1 MRRLFTILFIL
12 FASVYSIAQSWDMT
26 ANQTITINSCS
37 GTIYDAGGVGGNYSN
52 SEASTVILNSG
63 NPSLGASITF
73 TSFNL
78 QANFDYLYIYAGSG
92 NTGALLATLTGSG
105 IPSPATYTS
114 TNATLTL
121 YFVSSNS
128 VTRPGFEATISCTSI
143 PLCNDGIQNG
153 AETGIDCGGCTSC
166 PPCFSIP
173 QVADA
178 TSSATADDYLLPCVG
193 GTVNLTAVGQNSIP
207 LLSTTFNDSTPGL
220 GWNFV
225 GSGMFDNPC
234 GPSPNGTP
242 HIWFG
247 NTSPH
252 PRTLTTNEMNLP
264 CGGRICFDLKF
275 SEQGGAGSCEGPDL
289 DNEGVALMYS
299 VDCGSTFAPIAY
311 FKSDGTIQP
320 YNTMTPGNSV
330 FGPTAFTDWHNYCF
344 ELPPDAFSDH
354 TIIRWHQ
361 EETSGAG
368 FDHWGLDEIN
378 VTATNC
384 TPYYFDWAHIPG
396 YPDSANVSA
405 TITQTTTFDVIYT
418 NGIND
423 TIPSK
428 ITVFVD
434 TIFNSII
441 TTVKESCMTYT
452 DGTAIFKGQGS
463 VGPYTFTLDGP
474 NGFHQVYVGDSIATA
489 TNLPAGN
496 FTLITSTTNICSIVD
511 TFSIQEGFPI
521 PNVTIGPISTH
532 LCFGDGPVTIT
543 SNVSDGLPGYTY
555 SWSNGNITPQITV
568 GAGNYS
574 LTVTDQRGCSG
585 PVQTAVVLQ
594 DMSPINANAG
604 PDLSFC
610 KMNNG
615 PVGIIGSIQIA
626 SGGIW
631 SGGNG
636 NYSPSNTSL
645 NLNYTPTAVE
655 RNQGFVDLILSST
668 GNHNCPPD
676 SDTMRI
682 TFFTFAE
689 TISFSKI
696 NSKCS
701 GANNG
706 SAIVTSV
713 GAYSPSTYSWDNA
726 VASGLNTRNNLSP
739 GNHTVRII
747 NSMGCDTTL
756 NFTITEPALLTMTMT
771 PLNAHLC
778 FGDPNITITSTV
790 LGGTAPYI
798 YSWNTGQSSPN
809 LTAGV
814 GTHILTVT
822 DQNTCGPVVRT
833 SIFTQDLLPIAVNA
847 GNDINVCRE
856 NPGTVN
862 LIGTVQ
868 TASGGRWTGASGIFS
883 PSVNSL
889 NVNYTPTVNEVA
901 QGHLDLTLIST
912 GNNNCPAMSDVMRI
926 NFLSF
931 VENINLTL
939 TNVTCFGYNNGQAN
953 VVTTGAYSPATF
965 SWDNGP
971 VSATNSISNLA
982 PGIHSVKIINSMGC
996 DTTLTYIITQP
1007 LALSLSVT
1015 PPLTHLCFGDGPIT
1029 LSSSVSGGSLPYSY
1043 TWSNGQHTPNVLV
1056 GAGNYTLTVTD
1067 QFNCPSVSQSAI
1079 INQDALPILADAG
1092 SDVRVCRQN
1101 PGIIHLVG
1109 TVQTAT
1115 GGVWSGGNGTYTPS
1129 NSSLNLFYTPTITEV
1144 SQGFVDLILTTTG
1157 NNNCLA
1163 NSDIVRIS
1171 FLSFSESITIN
1182 TSPITCFGANN
1193 GIANV
1198 STSGSFSPANYS
1210 WDNGVVVTSGS
1221 KNNLTPGSHQL
1232 RIINTMGCDTTINFF
1247 IVEPPQLS
1255 MNISP
1260 VSAHLC
1266 FGDGPIQ
1273 ITSSVLGGVAPYSYS
1288 WNTGATTNNLTA
1300 GPGTY
1305 VLTVRDHNNCGPISK
1320 TSIITQDI
1328 LPIMCNAGFDKN
1340 VCRQNPG
1347 TIAIQGIVQTATGGI
1362 WSGGNGTYN
1371 PSNTSLNLNYTPT
1384 PSEVGQ
1390 GFLDL
1395 TLITTG
1401 NNNCLADTDVVRI
1414 NFLSF
1419 AENIILNTTN
1429 VTCKGYNNGR
1439 ATVTTSG
1446 AYSPSRFS
1454 WDNTVPTFNNS
1465 QLSLSPGIHQVRI
1478 INSMGCDTTLFF
1490 TITEPNQLVANIVN
1504 TTENLCYG
1512 NQNGTA
1518 LISVNGGVAPY
1529 SFSWNTNP
1537 VQTNAQAL
1545 GLAGGTY
1552 ICSVLD
1558 IYNCQTN
1565 ISVTITEPPVIQLSL
1580 NSINPSC
1587 AGFSNGAL
1595 ASITSGGILPY
1606 QYLWSNGATSS
1617 SIINLVH
1624 GNYSLTVRDAKG
1636 CIAQSSLAV
1645 IDPPQLIANITN
1657 DTIICP
1663 NSSLQLSVSAF
1674 GGTGLYSYI
1683 WNPGGMQSQNVTVSP
1698 LSNQIYTC
1706 IVRDANNCSVN
1717 LSSHVNIKTF
1727 DNLDLIASVNSNEV
1741 CLDDTV
1747 YLSAQYLGSD
1757 PSVNISW
1764 VFCPTCSTDYPI
1776 LQVPISDTYYVLEAT
1791 DNCGI
1796 VIRDSVL
1803 VSVLPSPNVLILPLF
1818 DSICPGQMVSFKSV
1832 GDNSPNWAY
1841 SWDFGD
1847 STFASGMNPT
1857 HIYYE
1862 SGTYPVFL
1870 SIIDGNG
1877 CHAKN
1882 QDQSTV
1888 VVYPKANADF
1898 LISSYSEDLINPVF
1912 TFENHS
1918 SDATSYNWIFGDGLT
1933 SQDFNPT
1940 HEYSKYGIYEIILE
1954 ANNSF
1959 GCIDTAK
1966 QFVTVTASYALYAPN
1981 AFTLNNDNINEF
1993 FLLKGYG
2000 IKERNFTLL
2009 IYNRWGEVVHES
2021 KSINEPWNG
2030 SRDGGDGIK
2039 LCQDGVY
2046 VWVVYFED
2054 VTGEKHRLQGHLS
2067 LLK

>member
-1 MRRLFTILFIL
+1 M
-12 FASVYSIAQSWDMT
+12 SE
-26 ANQTITINSCS
+26 NQTITINSCS
-37 GTIYDAGGVGGNYSN
+37 GTIYDAGGVGGNYTN
-52 SEASTVILNSG
+52 SEVSTVILNSG
-63 NPSLGASITF
+63 DPALGASVTF

-78 QANFDYLYIYAGSG
+78 QANFDFLYIYAGSG
-92 NTGALLATLTGSG
+92 NTGALLATLTGNG

-114 TNATLTL
+114 TNSTLTL

-128 VTRPGFEATISCTSI
+128 VTRPGFEATISCDTI

-166 PPCFSIP
+166 PPCFSVP

-178 TSSATADDYLLPCVG
+178 TSSASADDYLLPCVG

-252 PRTLTTNEMNLP
+252 PRNLTTNEMNLP

-299 VDCGSTFAPIAY
+299 VDCGATFAPIAY

-330 FGPTAFTDWHNYCF
+330 FGPTAFTDWNNYCF
-344 ELPPDAFSDH
+344 DLPPAAFSDH

-378 VTATNC
+378 ITATNC

-396 YPDSANVSA
+396 FPDSANVSA

-423 TIPSK
+423 TIASQ
-428 ITVFVD
+428 ITVVVD

-452 DGTAIFKGQGS
+452 DGTATFKGQGS
-463 VGPYTFTLDGP
+463 SGPYTFTLDGP
-474 NGFHQVYVGDSIATA
+474 NGFHQVYVGDSMVTA

-496 FTLITSTTNICSIVD
+496 FTLTTSTANICSIVD

-521 PNVTIGPISTH
+521 PNVTIGPLSTH
-532 LCFGDGPVTIT
+532 LCFGDGPITIT
-543 SNVSDGLPGYTY
+543 SNVTDGLPGYSY
-555 SWSNGNITPQITV
+555 SWSNGDTTTQITV

-615 PVGIIGSIQIA
+615 PVNVLGSIQIA

-645 NLNYTPTAVE
+645 NLNYTPTAAE

-676 SDTMRI
+676 ADTMRI

-689 TISFSKI
+689 TITLTKV
-696 NSKCS
+696 NSLCS

-713 GAYSPSTYSWDNA
+713 GAFSPSTYSWDNA
-726 VASGLNTRNNLSP
+726 AASGLNTRNNLAP

-756 NFTITEPALLTMTMT
+756 NFTITEPVLLTMSMT

-778 FGDPNITITSTV
+778 FGDPNLIITSSV
-790 LGGTAPYI
+790 VGGTAPYI
-798 YSWNTGQSSPN
+798 YNWNTGQTTASLS
-809 LTAGV
+809 AGV
-814 GTHILTVT
+814 GTHTLTVR
-822 DQNTCGPVVRT
+822 DQNGCGPVVRT
-833 SIFTQDLLPIAVNA
+833 SIFTQDALPIAVNA
-847 GNDINVCRE
+847 GLDVNVCRQS
-856 NPGTVN
+856 PGIIQ
-862 LIGTVQ
+862 LAGTVQ
-868 TASGGRWTGASGIFS
+868 TATGGTWTGGVGIFS
-883 PSVNSL
+883 PSNNTL
-889 NVNYTPTVNEVA
+889 NVNYTPTVAEVA
-901 QGHLDLTLIST
+901 QGYLDLTLTST
-912 GNNNCPAMSDVMRI
+912 GNNNCPAVSDVKRI

-931 VENINLTL
+931 AENITL
-939 TNVTCFGYNNGQAN
+939 NPTNVTCFGYNNGQAN
-953 VVTTGAYSPATF
+953 VVTTGTYSPATY

-996 DTTLTYIITQP
+996 DTTLIYTITQP

-1043 TWSNGQHTPNVLV
+1043 TWNNGQNTPNVLV

-1079 INQDALPILADAG
+1079 INQDALPILANAG

-1144 SQGFVDLILTTTG
+1144 SQGYVDLTLTTTG
-1157 NNNCLA
+1157 NNNCAA
-1163 NSDIVRIS
+1163 NSDVVRIS
-1171 FLSFSESITIN
+1171 FLSFAENITIN
-1182 TSPITCFGANN
+1182 TTAITCFGANN
-1193 GIANV
+1193 GIATV
-1198 STSGSFSPANYS
+1198 STTGAYSPATFS
-1210 WDNGVVVTSGS
+1210 WNNGAIVASGI
-1221 KNNLTPGSHQL
+1221 KNNLTPGAHQV
-1232 RIINTMGCDTTINFF
+1232 RIINSMGCDTTIQFS
-1247 IVEPPQLS
+1247 IIEPTQLTL
-1255 MNISP
+1255 NISP

-1266 FGDGPIQ
+1266 FGDGPIA
-1273 ITSSVLGGVAPYSYS
+1273 ITSTVAGGVAPYSYS
-1288 WNTGATTNNLTA
+1288 WNTGASTSSITA

-1305 VLTVRDHNNCGPISK
+1305 ILTIRDLNNCSPISM
-1320 TSIITQDI
+1320 TSIITQDA

-1347 TIAIQGIVQTATGGI
+1347 TIALQGVVQTATGGI

-1384 PSEVGQ
+1384 PIEVGQ
-1390 GFLDL
+1390 GFIDL
-1395 TLITTG
+1395 TFITTG
-1401 NNNCLADTDVVRI
+1401 NNNCIGDTDVVRI

-1429 VTCKGYNNGR
+1429 ITCKGFNNGR

-1446 AYSPSRFS
+1446 VYSPSTYS
-1454 WDNTVPTFNNS
+1454 WDNTVPTSNNS
-1465 QLSLSPGIHQVRI
+1465 QLSLSPGLHQVRI

-1490 TITEPNQLVANIVN
+1490 AITEPNQLVATLVN
-1504 TTENLCYG
+1504 TTDNLCFG
-1512 NQNGTA
+1512 NQIGTA
-1518 LISVNGGVAPY
+1518 SVTVNGGVAPY

-1537 VQTNAQAL
+1537 IQTNDTAV
-1545 GLAGGTY
+1545 GLAGGNY

-1558 IYNCQTN
+1558 VYNCQTN

-1587 AGFSNGAL
+1587 TGFSNGAL
-1595 ASITSGGILPY
+1595 ASITSGGTLPY

-1624 GNYSLTVRDAKG
+1624 GNYSLTVQDAQG
-1636 CIAQSSLAV
+1636 CIAQSTMSV
-1645 IDPPQLIANITN
+1645 IDPPQLVANITN

-1663 NSSLQLSVSAF
+1663 NSSLQLSVTAI
-1674 GGTGLYSYI
+1674 GGTGQYSYI
-1683 WNPGGMQSQNVTVSP
+1683 WNPGGMQTQSVIVSP
-1698 LSNQIYTC
+1698 ASNQIYSC

-1717 LSSHVNIKTF
+1717 LSTYVNIKTF
-1727 DNLDLIASVNSNEV
+1727 ENLDIISSVNSNEV
-1741 CLDDTV
+1741 CAEDTV

-1757 PSVNISW
+1757 PTVNINW
-1764 VFCPTCSTDYPI
+1764 VFCPTCNTDNP
-1776 LQVPISDTYYVLEAT
+1776 LPQAPTSDTYYVLEGI

-1803 VSVLPSPNVLILPLF
+1803 VTVLPLPNVLISPLY
-1818 DSICPGQMVSFKSV
+1818 DTICPGQMVSFQSV
-1832 GDNSPNWAY
+1832 GDNSKNWAY
-1841 SWDFGD
+1841 TWDFGD
-1847 STFASGMNPT
+1847 STYASGLKPS

-1870 SIIDGNG
+1870 TIIDGNG
-1877 CHAKN
+1877 CHATN
-1882 QDQSTV
+1882 HDQSTV
-1888 VVYPKANADF
+1888 FVYPKANADF

-1912 TFENHS
+1912 TFENQS
-1918 SDATSYNWIFGDGLT
+1918 VDANSYNWIFGDGLT

-1940 HEYSKYGIYEIILE
+1940 HEYSKYGVYEIILE
-1954 ANNSF
+1954 ANNAF

-1981 AFTLNNDNINEF
+1981 AFTLNDDKINEVF
-1993 FLLKGYG
+1993 MLRGYG
-2000 IKERNFTLL
+2000 IKDRNFSLL
-2009 IYNRWGEVVHES
+2009 IYNRWGEVIHES
-2021 KSINEPWNG
+2021 KSINEPWDG
-2030 SRDGGDGIK
+2030 TRDGGDGIK
-2039 LCQDGVY
+2039 PCQDGVY
-2046 VWVVYFED
+2046 IWVVFFED
-2054 VTGEKHRLQGHLS
+2054 VTGQKHRKEGHVT